1 MIRIILAGA
10 FVNLFLLVSYILFFI
25 EWIWGKFNRTSKDY
39 SCLRIV
45 QWAFRVVLKISG
57 VTVTVIGEENIP
69 DEPTLFIG
77 NHRSIFDILI
87 LYIRCKR
94 LTGFIAKDSI
104 EKVPSLRVWMRH
116 LYCLF
121 LNRKDPRSGM
131 KIVLDAIEHIKN
143 GISICVFPEGTR
155 NKDEELTLLPFKEG
169 TMKIAT
175 KTGCPIV
182 PVSLNNT
189 ASIFENQFPKIR
201 KTHVVVEY
209 GKPIYP
215 NELDKDQQ
223 KHLGATCQEQIEKML
238 QKNAQLLTRYK

>member
-1 MIRIILAGA
+1 MIRIILAGG
-10 FVNLFLLVSYILFFI
+10 FVILFLIFSYILFFI
-25 EWIWGKFNRTSKDY
+25 EWIVGKCNKRAKDY

-45 QWAFRVVLKISG
+45 QWGFGVVLKISG

-69 DEPTLFIG
+69 EEPALFVG

-87 LYIRCKR
+87 LYVRCKR

-155 NKDEELTLLPFKEG
+155 NKGEELTLLPFKEG

-175 KTGCPIV
+175 KTGCPII

-201 KTHVVVEY
+201 KTHVVLEY

-215 NELDKDQQ
+215 NELEKEEL
-223 KHLGATCQEQIEKML
+223 KHLGATCQDIIQNTLE
-238 QKNAQLLTRYK
+238 KNAKLV

>member
-1 MIRIILAGA
+1 MIRIILAGG
-10 FVNLFLLVSYILFFI
+10 FVILFLIFSYILFFI
-25 EWIWGKFNRTSKDY
+25 EWIVGKCNKNAKDY

-45 QWAFRVVLKISG
+45 QWGFGVVLKISG

-69 DEPTLFIG
+69 EEPSLFVG

-87 LYIRCKR
+87 LYVRCKR

-131 KIVLDAIEHIKN
+131 KIVLDAIERIKN

-155 NKDEELTLLPFKEG
+155 NKGEELTLLPFKEG

-189 ASIFENQFPKIR
+189 AAIFENQFPKIR
-201 KTHVVVEY
+201 KSHVVLEY
-209 GKPIYP
+209 GKPIDP
-215 NELDKDQQ
+215 KELDKEEI
-223 KHLGATCQEQIEKML
+223 KHVGAKCQEIIQETIMRNSKL
-238 QKNAQLLTRYK
+238 V